1 MKKFAA
7 FMAAG
12 ALVGALGF
20 TFIKVQEFS
29 DVEHERF
36 QTALWQL
43 KHQDTA
49 FNEGVLKARFALLD
63 DYDSFLSQ
71 GTEMRSCLATLGRTP
86 AFIDATGK
94 AGIDRARAEY
104 AVSLQA
110 REKLL
115 ERFKSR
121 NATLANS
128 RRYLPVALEELSARA
143 SRDPAGRGLESAVN
157 DLARLT
163 LSRLTSAEDAPADA
177 QAGMQ
182 RLVQW
187 CTQNPDHPEAA
198 FAASLLRH
206 VRVITEGQSEV
217 DALTRSLLA
226 LPTDISIRSL
236 FETYQASVAKALGR
250 SAQYRTLFYMLGA
263 AMLLGVIFCFLA
275 LRSANRQL
283 EARVWSRTAELEAE
297 ISERKIAEQKL
308 KESLRSLAA
317 INAVLD
323 RACIIACTD
332 QRGTITYANDNLCR
346 ISEYSREE
354 LIGQNH
360 RILKSDEHPHSFFV
374 AMWKAIARGEIWRG
388 EIKNVTKS
396 GRVYWVDTTIGP
408 LHDEEGKPNGYMAIR
423 TDVTERKRVEAEV
436 AEINKRLI
444 DTSRQAGMAE
454 VATGVLHN
462 VGNVLNSV
470 NVSATLITDQLK
482 KSRMPDVARVVA
494 LLREHSG
501 NLAGFLATDPKGQKV
516 PAFLEQVAVRLGEE
530 QRQYLEELDSLR
542 KNIEHIKE
550 IVTMQQ
556 SYASVSGV
564 TEVIRV
570 PELVEDTLRMNAT
583 AFDRHEVQI
592 LRDFQEVPPINTEKH
607 KILQILINLLRNA
620 KYACDDSGRSDRQI
634 AVRVAQGCGRI
645 TISVSDN
652 GVGIPQE
659 NLLRIFNHGF
669 TTRKTGHGFGLHS
682 GALAAKE
689 LGGELRAHSDGPGMG
704 ATFTLELPCQ
714 RN

>member
-1 MKKFAA
+1 VKKAA
-7 FMAAG
+7 IIMASG
-12 ALVGALGF
+12 ALIVALGF
-20 TFIKVQEFS
+20 SFLKAREFS
-29 DVEHERF
+29 DAEHERF

-43 KHQDTA
+43 KHLDTA
-49 FNEGVLKARFALLD
+49 FNESVLEARFALLD
-63 DYDSFLSQ
+63 NYDGFLALE
-71 GTEMRSCLATLGRTP
+71 TEMKSCLSKLAQP
-86 AFIDATGK
+86 PVFIDAQGK
-94 AGIDRARAEY
+94 AAIKKASAEY
-104 AVSLQA
+104 TASLQT

-115 ERFKSR
+115 ERFKSK

-143 SRDPAGRGLESAVN
+143 SHDPAGRELESAVN

-163 LSRLTSAEDAPADA
+163 LLRLTSPDDAPADA

-182 RLVQW
+182 RLVEW
-187 CTQNPDHPEAA
+187 SAKNPAHPEAA
-198 FAASLLRH
+198 FAGSLLRH
-206 VRVITEGQSEV
+206 VRVITDNQSEV
-217 DALTRSLLA
+217 DALTRNLLV
-226 LPTDISIRSL
+226 LPTDISIRGL
-236 FETYQASVAKALGR
+236 FEAYQASVAKALSR
-250 SAQYRTLFYMLGA
+250 SGQYRTLLYLLGVV
-263 AMLLGVIFCFLA
+263 MLLGVNSAFLA
-275 LRSANRQL
+275 LRNANRTL
-283 EARVWSRTAELEAE
+283 EERVRNRTAELEAE
-297 ISERKIAEQKL
+297 ISERKNTEQKL

-323 RACIIACTD
+323 RAWIIARTD

-360 RILKSDEHPHSFFV
+360 RILKSNEHPDSFFV
-374 AMWKAIARGEIWRG
+374 TMWKTIAKGEVWRG
-388 EIKNVTKS
+388 EIKNVAKS

-408 LHDEEGKPNGYMAIR
+408 LLDEDGKPDGYMAIR

-436 AEINKRLI
+436 AEMNKRLI

-470 NVSATLITDQLK
+470 NVSATMVGDQVR
-482 KSRMPDVARVVA
+482 KSRVKDVARVVE
-494 LLREHSG
+494 LLRAHSED
-501 NLAGFLATDPKGQKV
+501 LASFLTTDPKGQKV
-516 PAFLEQVAVRLGEE
+516 PFFLEQLATRLGEE
-530 QRQYLEELDSLR
+530 QAQCLEELDSLV

-550 IVTMQQ
+550 IVAMQQ
-556 SYASVSGV
+556 SYANVSGV
-564 TEVIRV
+564 AEVIRV
-570 PELVEDTLRMNAT
+570 PDLIEDTLRMNAA

-592 LRDFQEVPPINTEKH
+592 LRDFQEVPPISTEKH

-620 KYACDDSGRSDRQI
+620 KYACDDSGRNDRQI

-682 GALAAKE
+682 GALAARE